1 MPLSRN
7 YSILVIGSVLLML
20 FLAIGGLFIIRSADH
35 SRAPLPV
42 LGTIPEFNALKQD
55 GKLFNHHELL
65 GKLTVVDFMFTS
77 CRDACPIMSSNM
89 ADLYQRFKGDEAV
102 QFVSISVDP
111 ARDSLSVLQKYA
123 TGFGVDN
130 DQWVFLSLPID
141 EVIKLSETGFML
153 SASDLP
159 EGHSSKFVLL
169 DKEAR
174 IRAYYDGLDTASLM
188 KLITDINR
196 LSKTS

>member
-1 MPLSRN
+1 MSLSRN
-7 YSILVIGSVLLML
+7 YSILVIGSVVLML
-20 FLAIGGLFIIRSADH
+20 FLAIGGLFIIRSAEH

-42 LGTIPEFNALKQD
+42 LGMTPEFNALKQD
-55 GKLFNHHELL
+55 GKLFSHHELL
-65 GKLTVVDFMFTS
+65 GKLTVVDFIFTG
-77 CRDACPIMSSNM
+77 CRDACPIMSTNM
-89 ADLYQRFKGDEAV
+89 ADLYQQYKGNQEV

-123 TGFGVDN
+123 DSFGVDN
-130 DQWVFLSLPID
+130 DQWVFLRLPID
-141 EVIKLSETGFML
+141 EVIKLSETGFMI

-174 IRAYYDGLDTASLM
+174 IRAYYDGLDAASLK
-188 KLITDINR
+188 KLITDINQ